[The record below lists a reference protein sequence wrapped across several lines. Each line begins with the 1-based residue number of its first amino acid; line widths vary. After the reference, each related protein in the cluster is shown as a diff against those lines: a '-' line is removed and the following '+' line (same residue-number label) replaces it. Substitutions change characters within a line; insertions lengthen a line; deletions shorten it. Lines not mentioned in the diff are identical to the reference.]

1 MKSCDKVWKLALFAI
16 IWTVWMTRNDLVFN
30 NRQADLEQTIDL
42 SKLRLAHWVKAK
54 WPQIHMSWLDM
65 IRFPNLIQIPAKKSS
80 IRNAISWSCP
90 DKGVL
95 KFNVD
100 GSVIENPGLAEI
112 GYIIDHFGVKK
123 MTFSKSIGIGV
134 SSLAELLAIREAFI
148 LFSSSPWANDHA
160 IIIESDCANV
170 VK

>member
-1 MKSCDKVWKLALFAI
+1 MKSCDKAWKLVLFAI

-54 WPQIHMSWLDM
+54 WPQIHMNWLDM
-65 IRFPNLIQIPAKKSS
+65 IRFPNLIQILAKKSS
-80 IRNAISWSCP
+80 IRSAISWSCP

-100 GSVIENPGLAEI
+100 QPLEI
-112 GYIIDHFGVKK
+112 RDQLESGVY
-123 MTFSKSIGIGV
+123 
-134 SSLAELLAIREAFI
+134 
-148 LFSSSPWANDHA
+148 
-160 IIIESDCANV
+160 
-170 VK
+170 